1 MIDVPRR
8 AVLGAGVGALALA
21 AVGWPAS
28 ASAATTS
35 PNTSPPRRAHYA
47 KSVGRTFTATCNGR
61 SHTVKLAHI
70 RDVAGTTSSN
80 RDRCFNLVF
89 TVAGTSD
96 LPDGIYTLRRLGVPT
111 QALFLSSLGGPRTV
125 QALVNRSV

>member
-8 AVLGAGVGALALA
+8 AVLGAGVGALALTA
-21 AVGWPAS
+21 MGLPAS
-28 ASAATTS
+28 AGAAT
-35 PNTSPPRRAHYA
+35 TSPPRRAHYA
-47 KSVGRTFTATCNGR
+47 KSVGRTFTATRNGR

-70 RDVAGTTSSN
+70 RDVAGTTSSY

-89 TVAGTSD
+89 TVGGTSD
-96 LPDGIYTLRRLGVPT
+96 LPDEIYTVRRLGVPT
-111 QALFLSSLGGPRTV
+111 HALFLSGLGGPGTV

>member
-21 AVGWPAS
+21 AMGLPTPAG
-28 ASAATTS
+28 AAT
-35 PNTSPPRRAHYA
+35 TSPPRRAHYA
-47 KSVGRTFTATCNGR
+47 KSVGRTFTATRNGR
-61 SHTVKLAHI
+61 SHTLKLAHI
-70 RDVAGTTSSN
+70 RDVAGTTSSY

-96 LPDGIYTLRRLGVPT
+96 LPEGIYTVRRLGVPT
-111 QALFLSSLGGPRTV
+111 HALFVSSLGGPRTV

>member
-8 AVLGAGVGALALA
+8 AVLGASVGTLALA
-21 AVGWPAS
+21 AMGLAAPAG
-28 ASAATTS
+28 AATPS
-35 PNTSPPRRAHYA
+35 LPRRAHYA
-47 KSVGRTFTATCNGR
+47 KSVGRTFTATRNGR

-70 RDVAGTTSSN
+70 RDVAGTRSSY

-89 TVAGTSD
+89 TVAGTSQ
-96 LPDGIYTLRRLGVPT
+96 LPEGIYTVRRLGVPT
-111 QALFLSSLGGPRTV
+111 HALFLSHLGAPRTV